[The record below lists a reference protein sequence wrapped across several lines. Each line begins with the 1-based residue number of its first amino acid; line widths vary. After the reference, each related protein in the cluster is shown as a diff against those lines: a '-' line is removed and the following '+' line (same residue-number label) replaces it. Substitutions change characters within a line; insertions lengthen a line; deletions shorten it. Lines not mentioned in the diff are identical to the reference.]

1 MTRLNV
7 WGLVAIVLLT
17 QACERSFIPDISTDE
32 EVVLEGY
39 IEAGDQPTPPYVFLT
54 RSLPFF
60 TTLETE
66 GLDARFVRNAVV
78 YVDDGSQRIQLSEVC
93 LQELTQQQ
101 RQLFARF
108 VGLDPDSTDL
118 TICVYTDLQFQMLG
132 EEGKTYE
139 LEIILEDNTSMMAST
154 TIPEHVALD
163 SLYFR
168 PPPGEPNDTLAQ
180 LRVTI
185 NDPGDSADF
194 YRYQTSVGEEPLIA
208 PLGSVVNDELFDGQ
222 SFEFPLAR
230 AEPRGAAFDPTS
242 FGLFRRGTKTTI
254 KWMTIDEAQFNFWNT
269 LEFSLANQ
277 GPFSSYTRVTS
288 NVEGGLGI
296 WGGISATY
304 YELQVPE
311 E

>member
-1 MTRLNV
+1 MTRLAA
-7 WGLVAIVLLT
+7 WGIVVLVLLI
-17 QACERSFIPDISTDE
+17 QACEREFIPEISSDE
-32 EVVLEGY
+32 ELVVEGY

-60 TTLETE
+60 TTLETD
-66 GLDARFVRNAVV
+66 GLDARFVRNAAI
-78 YVDDGSQRIQLSEVC
+78 YVDDGSQRVQLTEVC
-93 LQELTQQQ
+93 LQELTPQQQ
-101 RQLFARF
+101 LLFARF
-108 VGLDPDSTDL
+108 VGLNPDSTNL
-118 TICVYTDLQFQMLG
+118 NICVYTDLQFRILG

-139 LEIILEDNTSMMAST
+139 LEVILEDNTMMQART
-154 TIPEHVALD
+154 TIPEHVPLD

-168 PPPGEPNDTLAQ
+168 QPPGEPSDTLAQ

-185 NDPGDSADF
+185 NDPAGKADF

-208 PLGSVVNDELFDGQ
+208 PLGSVVNDELFNGQ
-222 SFEFPLAR
+222 SFEFPLAK
-230 AEPRGAAFDPTS
+230 AEPRGADFDPTS
-242 FGLFRRGTKTTI
+242 FGLFRRGTETTI
-254 KWMTIDEAQFNFWNT
+254 KWMTIDESQFNFWNT

-311 E
+311 

>member
-7 WGLVAIVLLT
+7 WVLLAAVLLA

-32 EVVLEGY
+32 EIVVEGY

-60 TTLETE
+60 TTLETD
-66 GLDARFVRNAVV
+66 GLDARFVRNAAI
-78 YVDDGSQRIQLSEVC
+78 YVDDGSQRVQLTEVC
-93 LQELTQQQ
+93 LQELPPQQ

-108 VGLDPDSTDL
+108 VGLNPDSTSL
-118 TICVYTDLQFQMLG
+118 NICVYTDLQFQMLG
-132 EEGKTYE
+132 EEEKTYE
-139 LEIILEDNTSMMAST
+139 LEIVLEDNTTMTAKT
-154 TIPEHVALD
+154 TIPQHVALD

-168 PPPGEPNDTLAQ
+168 QPPGEPSDTLAQ
-180 LRVTI
+180 LRARI
-185 NDPGDSADF
+185 QDPPDKADF
-194 YRYQTSVGEEPLIA
+194 YRYQTSMGEEPLIA

-222 SFEFPLAR
+222 SFEFPLAK
-230 AEPRGAAFDPTS
+230 AEPRGVDFDPTS
-242 FGLFRRGTKTTI
+242 FGLFRRGTETTI
-254 KWMTIDEAQFNFWNT
+254 KWMTIDESQFQFWNT

-304 YELQVPE
+304 YELLVPE
-311 E
+311 